1 MVELKSN
8 NSITSGLTTCG
19 GCPGEP
25 ETVGTSYPFYSSYG
39 PGRSCQ
45 TLSLC
50 RLHSH
55 TRRLIS
61 TMRAWTMSYR
71 LVALSLEGQSAGKA
85 NKQPFQSPVNLALC
99 SMAKMR
105 DRLQKPVACS
115 NLDSGLALANNNEN
129 RHGYF
134 DLIYFFLVCAAQYPA
149 QWVNRTF

>member
-1 MVELKSN
+1 MDGGRGGVKLEESGPASSWFFFSLHSFSMIKLKSN

-39 PGRSCQ
+39 PDRSCQ

-61 TMRAWTMSYR
+61 TMRAWTVSYR
-71 LVALSLEGQSAGKA
+71 
-85 NKQPFQSPVNLALC
+85 
-99 SMAKMR
+99 
-105 DRLQKPVACS
+105 
-115 NLDSGLALANNNEN
+115 
-129 RHGYF
+129 
-134 DLIYFFLVCAAQYPA
+134 
-149 QWVNRTF
+149 